1 MLEAGVKPDN
11 FTYAAILDTC
21 ANVATVGL
29 GMQIHAQVIKQQL
42 QSDVYISTTL
52 VDMYSKCGKL
62 QDSELMYEKAP
73 KKDLVAWNSL
83 ICGYSQHG
91 LGEKALMV
99 FEEKRPE
106 KVNPNRSTF
115 LSVLRACAHKGL
127 LDGNVEIAE
136 KAASCILQ
144 LAPDDSS
151 AYILLCN
158 IYADAGMWGKVSEAR
173 RMMKANR
180 LKKEPGCSWIEIRD
194 EVHRFVSGD
203 QSHLRCDNIYK
214 NLSLLVDE
222 MKWTGDMSFEFHL

>member
-1 MLEAGVKPDN
+1 
-11 FTYAAILDTC
+11 
-21 ANVATVGL
+21 
-29 GMQIHAQVIKQQL
+29 
-42 QSDVYISTTL
+42 
-52 VDMYSKCGKL
+52 
-62 QDSELMYEKAP
+62 MYEKAP

-91 LGEKALMV
+91 LGEKALIV

-106 KVNPNRSTF
+106 KVNPNRATF

-127 LDGNVEIAE
+127 LGTGMSYFHTMQKEHRLEPEIEHYSCMVDLLGRSGKTEEALRLIEGMPFEADAIIWRTLLSICKMDGNVEIAE

-144 LAPDDSS
+144 LEPDDSS

-173 RMMKANR
+173 KRMKANR

-203 QSHLRCDNIYK
+203 QSHLRCDNIYE

>member
-73 KKDLVAWNSL
+73 KKDLVGWNSL

-127 LDGNVEIAE
+127 LGTGMCYFHTMQKEHRLEPEIKHYSCMDRWECGNCGEGCKLYFAV
-136 KAASCILQ
+136 
-144 LAPDDSS
+144 S
-151 AYILLCN
+151 A
-158 IYADAGMWGKVSEAR
+158 G
-173 RMMKANR
+173 
-180 LKKEPGCSWIEIRD
+180 
-194 EVHRFVSGD
+194 
-203 QSHLRCDNIYK
+203 
-214 NLSLLVDE
+214 
-222 MKWTGDMSFEFHL
+222 